1 MYFLFILTVEI
12 PLTIKILITIVS
24 LKYEESSLYK
34 LLLTVLFQLCSLKR
48 LNRDFYM
55 FVLFRNIMLFYIK
68 F

>member
-34 LLLTVLFQLCSLKR
+34 LLLTVLFQLCSLKK

>member
-1 MYFLFILTVEI
+1 MYFLSILTVEI
-12 PLTIKILITIVS
+12 LIIIVS

-34 LLLTVLFQLCSLKR
+34 LLLTVLFQLCSLKK
-48 LNRDFYM
+48 LNCDFYM

>member
-55 FVLFRNIMLFYIK
+55 FVLFRNILLFYTK